1 MSTVYRVAYL
11 NNSLG
16 ELGRLPDN
24 AIVNIG
30 GTSSP
35 SFTVGGKP
43 LMFADGT
50 STGPGANAGFS
61 LQAAYSN
68 GTDGTINL
76 TADKH
81 FILTALNTQ
90 IFAVDANTGK
100 VTITGDLEVRG
111 SSTVVEGTIANVD
124 QIQIAP
130 PNSTTTALLI
140 EPQLGVTLSTNLV
153 TFKTQFGGSP
163 AFNITGAGVT
173 EARTL
178 TVADNLTVGGTINGI
193 NLSSFYSAFQTHI
206 STPGVRHPAG
216 DISTAGPFTTIGS
229 GSVEQV
235 LSNIDSLLTANANA
249 VRTYRHNQVT
259 AVLVWTITHNK
270 NSDNVTATIYDNT
283 GEQVWADRVRII
295 DLNTIEVSFN
305 TAMAGYAVLLMF

>member
-11 NNSLG
+11 NSHLG

-35 SFTVGGKP
+35 TFTVGGRP

-50 STGPGANAGFS
+50 STGPGSNTGFS
-61 LQAAYSN
+61 LQAAYNN
-68 GTDGTINL
+68 GSDGNINL
-76 TADKH
+76 TAGKH

-130 PNSTTTALLI
+130 PTSTTPGLLI

-153 TFKTQFGGSP
+153 TFKTQFGGP
-163 AFNITGAGVT
+163 AVFNITGAGVT
-173 EARTL
+173 EVRTL
-178 TVADNLTVGGTINGI
+178 TVGDNLTVGGTINGI
-193 NLSSFYSAFQTHI
+193 NLSSFYSAFQAHV
-206 STPGVRHPAG
+206 STPGVKHTAG

-235 LSNIDSLLTANANA
+235 LSNIDGLLSASATIRA
-249 VRTYRHNQVT
+249 YRHNQST
-259 AVLVWTITHNK
+259 AALIWTIPHNK
-270 NSDNVTATIYDNT
+270 NSDSVTTTIYDST
-283 GEQVWADRVRII
+283 GEQIWADRVRIV
-295 DLNTIEVSFN
+295 DANTIEISFN
-305 TAMAGYAVLLMF
+305 TAITGYAVLLVF